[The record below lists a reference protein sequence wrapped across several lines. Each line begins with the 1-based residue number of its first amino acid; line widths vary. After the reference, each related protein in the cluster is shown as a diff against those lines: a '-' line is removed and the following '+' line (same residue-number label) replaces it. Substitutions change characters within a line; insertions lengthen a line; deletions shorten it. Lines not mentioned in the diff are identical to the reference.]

1 MPKLRPS
8 RDAMA
13 PAKKPK
19 CKTLTGTT
27 DGELLVCLSYQFGYV
42 RVGSGL
48 DGLSP
53 RFMCHRGGAWYK
65 IEPKP

>member
-1 MPKLRPS
+1 MEEFMPKLRPS

-19 CKTLTGTT
+19 Y
-27 DGELLVCLSYQFGYV
+27 GELLVCLSYQFGYV